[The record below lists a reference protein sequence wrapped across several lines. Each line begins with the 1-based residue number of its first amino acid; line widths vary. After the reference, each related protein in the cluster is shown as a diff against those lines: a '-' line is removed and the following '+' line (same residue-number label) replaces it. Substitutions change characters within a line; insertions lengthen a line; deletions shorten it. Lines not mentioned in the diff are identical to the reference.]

1 MKTNK
6 IKLMISAILI
16 AALSFCGCENSDSP
30 TSDKSVS
37 ACDSSQTTVGSENGT
52 LSGETENSGIKS
64 MQPPTLYY
72 GEKLYMH
79 TGDEDFRI
87 YEGDADKFDE
97 SMLDG
102 YEYIGENTFVENFE
116 DLKNDLDTFNIPENT
131 KIYYNPDKLNDPEGT
146 FIMISSGGLLYPDHD
161 LDKEPYEEIAV
172 DHMP

>member
-1 MKTNK
+1 MNDNR
-6 IKLMISAILI
+6 IKFIISAVLI
-16 AALSFCGCENSDSP
+16 AAFSFCGCENSDSP

-37 ACDSSQTTVGSENGT
+37 VYDSSQTAVDSENGT
-52 LSGETENSGIKS
+52 LLDETVDFGIKS

-79 TGDEDFRI
+79 TGEEDFRI

-131 KIYYNPDKLNDPEGT
+131 KIYYNPNKLNASEGT

-161 LDKEPYEEIAV
+161 LDKEPYEKIAV
-172 DHMP
+172 DYMP